1 MPRGGFRKGSGS
13 LPTWRNG
20 KTKTIRVP
28 ETLARQVLD
37 IARTLDRGESLFSL
51 EPTFEPVTESK
62 VIDLSRASITPVD
75 GEMAIRLEE
84 LVRLGYKIKPDSLSE
99 MVAARIRRK
108 RYG

>member
-1 MPRGGFRKGSGS
+1 MPRGGFREGSGGQ
-13 LPTWRNG
+13 PTWKHG

-28 ETLARQVLD
+28 EVLAEQILD

-51 EPTFEPVTESK
+51 EPIFEPVTGSK
-62 VIDLSRASITPVD
+62 VIDLSGASITPVA

-84 LVRLGYKIKPDSLSE
+84 LIRLGYKIKPDSLAE

>member
-13 LPTWRNG
+13 QPTWRHG

-28 ETLARQVLD
+28 EALAAQVLD

-51 EPTFEPVTESK
+51 EPIFEPVTESK
-62 VIDLSRASITPVD
+62 IVDLSAASITPVD
-75 GEMAIRLEE
+75 GEMAVRLEE
-84 LVRLGYKIKPDSLSE
+84 LVRLGYKIKPDSLAG

-108 RYG
+108 HYG